1 MRNCNYWPYRSFR
14 KNTMIKV
21 TEECL
26 QQGQTFVFLQV
37 SKSHNECVLSQSGT
51 NFSGSYPEISL
62 AHKMY
67 LWSNP

>member
-37 SKSHNECVLSQSGT
+37 SKSYNEPGT